1 MEFNDK
7 EFAALQDMLQ
17 TYRDLQEEV
26 HGCPEDDA
34 MLFTAVQRRLFTR
47 FDVISV
53 TCKTNR
59 G

>member
-1 MEFNDK
+1 MDFNDK

-34 MLFTAVQRRLFTR
+34 TLFTATQRRLFTR

-53 TCKTNR
+53 TRKTNR

>member
-26 HGCPEDDA
+26 YGSPEDDA
-34 MLFTAVQRRLFTR
+34 LLFTATQRRLFTR

-53 TCKTNR
+53 NKLK
-59 G
+59 

>member
-26 HGCPEDDA
+26 HEYPDDEA
-34 MLFTAVQRRLFTR
+34 SIFTATQRRLFTR

-53 TCKTNR
+53 NKIK
-59 G
+59 